1 MKLHFN
7 VIFPD
12 LYQRDIVSEIKM
24 DVHIVGVYW
33 NGVLKKILDLRAME
47 YYRIHAAICLKHLNK
62 RDDLGDLGLHGE

>member
-24 DVHIVGVYW
+24 DVHIVGVY
-33 NGVLKKILDLRAME
+33 
-47 YYRIHAAICLKHLNK
+47 
-62 RDDLGDLGLHGE
+62 